1 MNKLFRLTFRRWT
14 LVLCLLACAWPAA
27 HADVTIFVQAASAPK
42 LYVFDTNGTCTGTNS
57 GTAFNSYTTWSG
69 TAMSRSVTTSDGKT
83 WYYEVFTG
91 LNSASVILNNG
102 SSQTD
107 DITGVSGTKYYYYN
121 GTDTYIDLT
130 SCKDYN
136 SYCFLQTSYTYW
148 EQASATFQV
157 WDGSADVNM
166 TQMGSV
172 RNSGKIYLY
181 RKASAVTDGTTF
193 YFKRLAANY
202 GTKWNEASS
211 AYHIGY
217 LYTNNGWSSVSS
229 ASLTGSILWPEVPA
243 AASTYTVAGVAS
255 PAAGGTVTP
264 ASTTELESGESVTL
278 TATPAEGYQFAGWTI
293 SGTSTYTENGSSVTV
308 TVESGNVTATANFTA
323 TPKSYTIHVIDY
335 YGGVPTLYA
344 WVGSNTAINGVWPGT
359 VMSDT
364 ETSAAGETWYKKT
377 LSSTASTI
385 SVIASLGGSETQT
398 RDITGIAPGDY
409 YIVFDGLTKTIKYQ
423 GTTMPEGKI
432 QAAKKSFTIY
442 VRADAAPC
450 LYAWEPEW
458 NGEWHGTQMSDTET
472 LADGNTWYKVTYET
486 YAESIN
492 FLLNDGGSNQTADII
507 QTDPV
512 AYYYYDGATEYRRV
526 PAPTGKMYVIGQVGG
541 NPWAA
546 NVGTELTANSDGT
559 FSLNKVQIIA
569 GATFAFATQLGTNEN
584 AWDELKQ
591 YRLNSTAGGDQW
603 LVTNAMTDKTN
614 PTPLPLQLWAEQ
626 DKTFNMEETAY
637 YDITFDSKTWTVTI
651 TRDYDAL
658 YMFYGDSESP
668 YWKPNAGVPMLTTD
682 GETYTLTGVALEE
695 GDTFQFATQLG
706 SDENTWPANDRR
718 LGADTDG
725 TKWLVTAEEIGI
737 VLENALKAG
746 STNDFEMQQGT
757 SGTYRVVVNP
767 EARTVALYKMAEVL
781 GSKMII
787 HLEQTSNV
795 ATPMLWAYD
804 KERDETDTYYIHED
818 RPARN
823 EIATNRHA
831 LKVNEAPN
839 QAKEVTTAD
848 GRKWWT
854 WEVDRAICDF
864 WFTRNGYNYES
875 VKATELTNADM
886 TDIQWR
892 KAGEIFLT
900 WQESGTAMNEYTRD
914 YYAAAAQEAAD
925 CAVMIEGHEYAYFT
939 NTPGWAH
946 VFCHAW
952 YTDEDGVNH
961 DLLTPPA
968 PYEGNPCY
976 PGALCELVGY
986 DKDGYEV
993 WRIDFT
999 AAGITQYPNGGIL
1012 FNNGIDDLHDMGHD
1026 LNHDYYNGTGTTAA
1040 KEQSGDFAYST
1051 GTCYDYCGV
1060 IVLGRSLGNIIR
1072 NGVVNGPVYTIEEDL
1087 VGVYFDPL
1095 AETTVMVD
1103 NVPVTLYG
1111 ALYCKDMNNFVTT
1124 QYVDKSLQQ
1133 EGQVDYM
1140 REYYAFYGT
1149 QYENYFPKRP
1159 DRYDQSNWVKL
1170 TLSTQ
1175 YPGYDNVEGNKDA
1188 QLALLRGYVGKVL
1201 PAESVRGQL
1210 VNNFNPEMHLAL
1222 QALPDAAT
1230 LANNNYKDS
1239 PNVFITSSFVGSQK
1253 GVDPYGQEFNMFLV
1267 TPKPQEYA
1275 DITWALYNGNNEFVV
1290 CARDTYYL
1298 DVTGKEYY
1306 MNGFNLNGYFK
1317 VQWDMNENGDVS
1329 ADLVHDKL
1337 YQFKGIVRLINDEE
1351 AAGGSASAPRRA
1363 DGSANA
1369 GNVNPKPGNV
1379 TSSRYIVSPL
1389 NLSATDEHN
1398 LITGIK
1404 DLTGDAAVKQV
1415 ESVSYVDV
1423 TGKMS
1428 NSPFD
1433 GVNIVVT
1440 RYSDGTT
1447 STSKVIR

>member
-1 MNKLFRLTFRRWT
+1 M
-14 LVLCLLACAWPAA
+14 LCLLATAWPAA
-27 HADVTIFVQAASAPK
+27 HADVTIFVQAASAPN
-42 LYVFDTNGTCTGTNS
+42 LHVFDTNGTCTGTNS
-57 GTAFNSYTTWSG
+57 GTAFNSYTTWPG
-69 TAMSRSVTTSDGKT
+69 VAMNKSVTTSDGKT
-83 WYYEVFTG
+83 WFYEVFTG

-136 SYCFLQTSYTYW
+136 SYCFLQTSYNYW

-166 TQMGSV
+166 TQVGSV

-181 RKASAVTDGTTF
+181 RKVSAVTDGTTF

-229 ASLTGSILWPEVPA
+229 ASLTGSIVWPEVPA

-264 ASTTELESGESVTL
+264 ASATELESGESVTL
-278 TATPAEGYQFAGWTI
+278 TATPADGYQFAGWTI

-308 TVESGNVTATANFTA
+308 TVGTSNVTATANFTA

-335 YGGVPTLYA
+335 YGATPYLYA
-344 WVGSNTAINGVWPGT
+344 WDDINGDLLEGFPGALMT
-359 VMSDT
+359 DT

-385 SVIASLGGSETQT
+385 SVIASLGDNTTQT
-398 RDITGIAPGDY
+398 PDITGIAPGDY
-409 YIVFDGLTKTIKYQ
+409 YIVFDGSTKTIKYQ
-423 GTTMPEGKI
+423 STTMPEGKQ
-432 QAAKKSFTIY
+432 QAAKKSFTVY
-442 VRADAAPC
+442 VRADAAP
-450 LYAWEPEW
+450 YIYTWEPEL
-458 NGEWHGTQMSDTET
+458 NGEWHGTQMSETDTEP
-472 LADGNTWYKVTYET
+472 LADDNAWYKVTYET

-492 FLLNDGGSNQTADII
+492 FVLNDGGSNQGADIT

-512 AYYYYDGATEYRRV
+512 AYYYYDGATDARRV
-526 PAPTGKMYVIGQVGG
+526 IEPTGKMYVIGQVGG
-541 NPWAA
+541 NPWSTNAGMEMTD
-546 NVGTELTANSDGT
+546 NGNGT
-559 FSLNKVQIIA
+559 FSLKKVQIIA
-569 GATFAFATQLGTNEN
+569 GASFAFATQLAAEDDWDALN
-584 AWDELKQ
+584 AH
-591 YRLNSTAGGDQW
+591 RLTSTANGDFW
-603 LVTNAMTDKTN
+603 AVTTTMTDRDA
-614 PTPLPLQLWAEQ
+614 PMALSLQAWNGT
-626 DKTFNMEETAY
+626 DKNFVMDETAY
-637 YDITFDSKTWTVTI
+637 YDITFDTKTWKVTI
-651 TRDYDAL
+651 TRDFDAL
-658 YMFYGDSESP
+658 YMFYGGSESP

-695 GDTFQFATQLG
+695 GDTFQFASQLG
-706 SDENTWPANDRR
+706 SDENTWPANDDR
-718 LGADTDG
+718 LGADAEG

-737 VLENALKAG
+737 VLENALQAG
-746 STNDFEMQQGT
+746 STKDFEMQEGT
-757 SGTYRVVVNP
+757 AGTYRVVVNP

-804 KERDETDTYYIHED
+804 KERDKYDEYYIHED

-831 LKVNEAPN
+831 LKVNEDPN
-839 QAKEVTTAD
+839 QAKELTTAD

-864 WFTRNGYNYES
+864 WFTRNGYDYES
-875 VKATELTNADM
+875 VKATALTNADM

-952 YTDEDGVNH
+952 YTDEQGENH

-993 WRIDFT
+993 WRIDLT

-1095 AETTVMVD
+1095 AVTTVMVD

-1140 REYYAFYGT
+1140 REYYTFYGT
-1149 QYENYFPKRP
+1149 QHEQFPTRP

-1170 TLSTQ
+1170 TISTQ
-1175 YPGYDNVEGNKDA
+1175 YPGYDDVEGNKDA
-1188 QLALLRGYVGKVL
+1188 QLALLSSYVGKVL

-1230 LANNNYKDS
+1230 LADNNYKDN
-1239 PNVFITSSFVGSQK
+1239 PNVFITSSFIGSQK
-1253 GVDPYGQEFNMFLV
+1253 GIDPYGTEYDMFFV

-1290 CARDTYYL
+1290 CNRNTYDY
-1298 DVTGKEYY
+1298 DVDGNKYY
-1306 MNGFNLNGYFK
+1306 MNGFDLKGYFK
-1317 VQWDMNENGDVS
+1317 VQWDMQENVALEAGQ
-1329 ADLVHDKL
+1329 L
-1337 YQFKGIVRLINDEE
+1337 YQFKGIIRLIDTDAQSGTTNDI
-1351 AAGGSASAPRRA
+1351 SYPRRA
-1363 DGSANA
+1363 VTVTPKEDNA
-1369 GNVNPKPGNV
+1369 
-1379 TSSRYIVSPL
+1379 TSSRYIVSPI
-1389 NLSATDEHN
+1389 NLEATTSI
-1398 LITGIK
+1398 ITGVN
-1404 DLTGDAAVKQV
+1404 DLTDGNVTFKKV
-1415 ESVSYVDV
+1415 ESVEYVDV
-1423 TGKMS
+1423 TGKVS
-1428 NSPFD
+1428 NQPFD
-1433 GVNIVVT
+1433 GINIVVT
-1440 RYSDGTT
+1440 HFTDGTV
-1447 STSKVIR
+1447 STHKVIR